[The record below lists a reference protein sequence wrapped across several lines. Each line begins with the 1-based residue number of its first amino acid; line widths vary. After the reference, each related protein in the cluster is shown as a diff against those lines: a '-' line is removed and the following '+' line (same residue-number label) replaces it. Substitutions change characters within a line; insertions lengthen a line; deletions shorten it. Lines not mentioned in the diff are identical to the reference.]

1 MLLTGI
7 EVVDPD
13 GWNRSSIERFRISW
27 ATPITL
33 HDFITR
39 GSVSTCRKWLN
50 YPAAAR
56 KAISNFSIW
65 I

>member
-13 GWNRSSIERFRISW
+13 GWDRTVGKFAASW

-33 HDFITR
+33 HDFIKR
-39 GSVSTCRKWLN
+39 GSVSTCRKWLD